1 MLDINLVAAGLC
13 SIASALCFKKAH
25 DVSKNRKDEWIPMSA
40 ELTETQYRVFVAV
53 IGDFEARKSVRNL
66 RFVVGDG
73 TSGLTTVLLD
83 VNKDH
88 RADYQYLKIA
98 HLLKKVG

>member
-1 MLDINLVAAGLC
+1 MLDANLIAAGLC

-25 DVSKNRKDEWIPMSA
+25 DVSKHRKDEWITMSA
-40 ELTETQYRVFVAV
+40 ELTESQYRMFVSV
-53 IGDFEARKSVRNL
+53 IDEFEARNSVRNL
-66 RFVVGDG
+66 ACVVGDDAG
-73 TSGLTTVLLD
+73 GRTTVLLD

-98 HLLKKVG
+98 HSLKKVG